1 MENRGIG
8 KVGGMN
14 SGQWRAFEV
23 AECVVSG
30 RVPASIQDTT
40 SIPHSLQRFQANREE
55 VKDDDTRLLR
65 KNMNTSLMRDL

>member
-14 SGQWRAFEV
+14 SGQWRAFAEV
-23 AECVVSG
+23 AERMVSG
-30 RVPASIQDTT
+30 RIQDTT